1 MERSILLTTPTGP
14 YPTLPGNDS
23 LTDATGQRFT
33 KGDGMFGLL
42 SHTHCFANHI
52 LAQNIDAEATLLEYP
67 RWEDFEAEVAKG
79 YDIIGISAF
88 PVHLDSVMEMCK
100 HIREASPGTNIMLGS
115 YAAQAFDAAYD
126 EQTKH
131 SYVDHIVKGEGVCF
145 LRQHLGEDV
154 GKPMKQRLMPKAGGS
169 VPFLTQFP
177 SGTVGFLVSG
187 LGCIGGCDFCSTTA
201 LFNRKR
207 IQLLSPEEL
216 VENMAEYHQEFP
228 EVKQVFVVEED
239 HFRHPA
245 YLDQLRRYWMGKPE
259 LMERVDWFG
268 FGSVDHISQF
278 AERHGWDAIAE
289 LGIGC
294 VFIGVESKFAG
305 DHGYDKRDGADA
317 REVFSRLH
325 GMGIRTIGA
334 WICGWDWHDH
344 SNIHEDLNYFVSLCP
359 TYQQLTRLSPFPG
372 TALWEQLRAEG
383 RVMEVPW
390 EDVHFWS
397 GSQKNA
403 HLEAHETLNL
413 TEEGYA
419 LLNRTWGPSLL
430 RRLDVLMNGLAYCRA
445 SDNPV
450 LREHRVEYFERNAA
464 TFWLLL
470 RSMDRFAPNGVV
482 RRRVRKADERYRALM
497 GEPSPV
503 MKGIAAALD
512 ALAVEYRL
520 KEMVDPQNRRP
531 KEEPFKRY
539 TYTAETRA
547 GEGVPYLTE
556 WPGGVTVGHRA
567 RRLREELSY
576 SAISG
581 ALRGLRLA
589 RWMHGQDDIDRYL
602 IDMVR
607 ERSFSFG
614 F

>member
-1 MERSILLTTPTGP
+1 MERGILLTTPTGP

-33 KGDGMFGLL
+33 KGDGMFGFL

-52 LAQNIDAEATLLEYP
+52 LAQNIDKPATLLEYP

-79 YDIIGISAF
+79 YEMIGISAF
-88 PVHLDSVMEMCK
+88 PVHLDAVMKMCS
-100 HIREASPGTNIMLGS
+100 HIREASPSTRIMLGS

-126 EQTKH
+126 EQTKRR
-131 SYVDHIVKGEGVCF
+131 YVDDIVKGEGVCWM
-145 LRQHLGEDV
+145 RQKLGEDTDRPV
-154 GKPMKQRLMPKAGGS
+154 QQRLMPKAGGS

-177 SGTVGFLVSG
+177 SGAVGFLVSG
-187 LGCIGGCDFCSTTA
+187 LGCIGGCDFCSSTA

-207 IQLLSPEEL
+207 IELLTPEGL
-216 VENMAEYHQEFP
+216 VENMALYHREFP

-239 HFRHPA
+239 HFRQPA
-245 YLDQLRRYWMGKPE
+245 YLDELRRYWMGQPE

-268 FGSVDHISQF
+268 FGSVDYISQF
-278 AERHGWDAIAE
+278 AEKHGWDAIAE

-305 DHGYDKRDGADA
+305 DHGYEKRDGADA
-317 REVFSRLH
+317 REVFDRLH

-344 SNIHEDLNYFVSLCP
+344 GNIHEDLNYFVSLCP

-372 TALWEQLRAEG
+372 TKLWDQLSAEG

-403 HLEAHETLNL
+403 HLEPHETLNL

-430 RRLDVLMNGLAYCRA
+430 RRLDVILNGLAFCRA
-445 SDNPV
+445 SNNPV
-450 LREHRVEYFERNAA
+450 MREHRAKYFERDAA

-470 RSMDRFAPNGVV
+470 RSMDRFAPNGIV

-512 ALAVEYRL
+512 ALAVEYRV
-520 KEMVDPQNRRP
+520 KEMFDPQNRRP

-539 TYTAETRA
+539 TYTSETRA
-547 GEGVPYLTE
+547 NGGVPYVTE
-556 WPGGVTVGHRA
+556 WPGGMSMGTRR
-567 RRLREELSY
+567 RRLREDLSY
-576 SAISG
+576 KAFSR
-581 ALRGLRLA
+581 ALQGLRLA
-589 RWMHGQDDIDRYL
+589 KWMHGQDEIDRYL